1 MLETVKLNPLG
12 STSNEV
18 VKELQGLRRDLKKRD
33 KLQDLLTDAV
43 IDKARDTVI
52 KSLTNDLE
60 TKCDDYIKE
69 KYGVLPKT
77 IEIKKS
83 TKKKEMKGLFHKEFE
98 TITKMVGK
106 NIPLMLIG
114 PAGSGKNHTIE
125 QVAEALD
132 LDFYFTNAVT
142 QEYKLTGF
150 IDAGGKYHET
160 QFYQAFSNGGVFFL
174 DEIDASCPDALVI
187 LNSAIANGY
196 FDFPCGRVT
205 AHEDFR
211 VIGAGNT
218 YGTGADMVYVGR
230 NVLDGATLDRFAVIY
245 FDYDEDIERSLAY
258 DNKLYEFIKALRKTI
273 NNNSLRY
280 ILSMRAV
287 INATKMLEIGI
298 PKKEIL
304 KNVILKSMSQDDINI
319 VACNMDPNNK
329 YIDWYQELQEL
340 SNA

>member
-1 MLETVKLNPLG
+1 MNEQKIINELKGIREDLN
-12 STSNEV
+12 
-18 VKELQGLRRDLKKRD
+18 KRD
-33 KLQDLLTDAV
+33 ELQDLLTDAV
-43 IDKARDTVI
+43 INKARETVI
-52 KSLTNDLE
+52 KSLTPDLK
-60 TKCDDYIKE
+60 TTCDDYIHE

-77 IEIKKS
+77 IEIKKD
-83 TKKKEMKGLFHKEFE
+83 KKEKKMKGLFHKEFE
-98 TITKMVGK
+98 TITKMVDK
-106 NIPLMLIG
+106 KIPLMLIG

-196 FDFPCGRVT
+196 FDFPCGRVI

-218 YGTGADMVYVGR
+218 YGTGADMIYVGR

-245 FDYDEDIERSLAY
+245 FDYDEDIEKSLAY
-258 DNKLYEFIKALRKTI
+258 DNKLYEFIKELRKII
-273 NNNSLRY
+273 NKNSLRY
-280 ILSMRAV
+280 IVSMRAI
-287 INATKMLEIGI
+287 INASKMLEIGI
-298 PKKEIL
+298 QKKEIL

-319 VACNMDPNNK
+319 IAGTMSSK
-329 YIDWYQELQEL
+329 TIYKDWYQKLQEL
-340 SNA
+340 KNA